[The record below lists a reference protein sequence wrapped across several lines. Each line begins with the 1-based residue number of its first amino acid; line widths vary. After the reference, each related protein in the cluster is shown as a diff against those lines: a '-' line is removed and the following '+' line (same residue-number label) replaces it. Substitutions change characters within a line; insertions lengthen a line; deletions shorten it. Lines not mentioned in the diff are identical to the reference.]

1 MWCGAGRP
9 RDLPKTAGCACR
21 TRVRVSLVELG
32 PYACVGAPLGWCG
45 PQGLPAV
52 EPGSLGRCP
61 AWALRWRLLLTQ
73 PGLPAKTPAAPH
85 LTTSE
90 GQADVEPEAQGC
102 LDARGWGGPFPPM
115 PGVRGGGRL
124 QVMGARA
131 FAAPSCLPGVR
142 PQRQRFPL
150 RLPPFPGPHPG

>member
-1 MWCGAGRP
+1 MGGMQRQQLSQRP

-32 PYACVGAPLGWCG
+32 PYTCVGAPLGWCG

-61 AWALRWRLLLTQ
+61 AWALRRRLLLTQ

-90 GQADVEPEAQGC
+90 GQGRRG
-102 LDARGWGGPFPPM
+102 ARGTG
-115 PGVRGGGRL
+115 L
-124 QVMGARA
+124 
-131 FAAPSCLPGVR
+131 
-142 PQRQRFPL
+142 
-150 RLPPFPGPHPG
+150 PGPHVAGVGHSHRCQGSGVGVVYR